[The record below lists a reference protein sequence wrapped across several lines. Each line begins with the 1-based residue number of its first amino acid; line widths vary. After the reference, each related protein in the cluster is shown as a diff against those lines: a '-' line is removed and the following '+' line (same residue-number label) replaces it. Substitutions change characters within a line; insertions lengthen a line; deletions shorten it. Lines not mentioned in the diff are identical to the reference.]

1 MMSSPFRSL
10 GVVPVALAAAL
21 LLILST
27 MGLSSLGPTSL
38 GGAAAAQ
45 ADEPAASGDGGSE
58 TYRVVSFNIRFNNPR
73 DGEDAWP
80 KRRDR
85 VAELLQELAPDLIGL
100 QEVLPSQRD
109 DLRER
114 LPGYEIYSV
123 GRDDGADR
131 GEASTILWKRE
142 RFEQQGVETFWLS
155 PTPEQVGSKG
165 WDAALPRIVSHVTLR
180 DRSSGRVVHLFNT
193 HFDHQS
199 ETARRESGSLL
210 RRRILESVG
219 NDAWVAIG
227 DLNARPDSVP
237 LRRLRGLND
246 DGSVD
251 PDAVDSVWLDA
262 YESAA
267 KRTGPDSTWNGF
279 REIEPGQR
287 IDHLIV
293 APTTTVES
301 FDVLD
306 RRYDGRFPSDHLPIV
321 GTLRFGA
328 SD

>member
-1 MMSSPFRSL
+1 MMSSPFRTRKVL
-10 GVVPVALAAAL
+10 PVALAAASFL
-21 LLILST
+21 GLSL
-27 MGLSSLGPTSL
+27 GLSSSMATTVR
-38 GGAAAAQ
+38 
-45 ADEPAASGDGGSE
+45 ADEPKGTANGEAE
-58 TYRVVSFNIRFNNPR
+58 TYRVVSFNIRYDNPR

-85 VAELLQELAPDLIGL
+85 VAELLLELSPDLIGL
-100 QEVLPSQRD
+100 QEVLSRQRD

-114 LPGYEIYSV
+114 MPGYEIYSV

-131 GEASTILWKRE
+131 GEAATILWKRD
-142 RFEQQGVETFWLS
+142 RFEQQGAETFWLS
-155 PTPEQVGSKG
+155 PTPDRPGSKG

-180 DRSSGRVVHLFNT
+180 DRTSGRIVHLFNT
-193 HFDHQS
+193 HFDHQG
-199 ETARRESGSLL
+199 ETARRESGALL

-219 NDAWVAIG
+219 DQAWVAIG
-227 DLNARPDSVP
+227 DFNARPDGVP

-251 PDAVDSVWLDA
+251 DDQADTIWLDA
-262 YESAA
+262 YEAAA

-293 APTTTVES
+293 APSTTVES

-321 GTLRFGA
+321 GTLRFEA
-328 SD
+328 SR